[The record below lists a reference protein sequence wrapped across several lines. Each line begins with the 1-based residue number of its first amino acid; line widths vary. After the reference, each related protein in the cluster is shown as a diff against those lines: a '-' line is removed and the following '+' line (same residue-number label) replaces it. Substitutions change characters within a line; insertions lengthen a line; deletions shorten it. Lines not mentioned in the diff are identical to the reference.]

1 MTYTTPVVTI
11 LGPAAEFVRGE
22 EKNDPSIADGHP
34 IYHSTSAAYEVD
46 E

>member
-1 MTYTTPVVTI
+1 MTYTSPI
-11 LGPAAEFVRGE
+11 LTVLGSAADSVRGE

-34 IYHSTSAAYEVD
+34 IYHSTNAAYEVD

>member
-1 MTYTTPVVTI
+1 MPYMTPTLTV
-11 LGPAAEFVRGE
+11 LGPAADSVRGE

-34 IYHSTSAAYEVD
+34 IYHSTNAAYEVD